1 MLQRNTANIV
11 RSGALALP
19 ILFAPLS
26 ATATDFRASRVLNDM
41 STVERAAYLAGVVEG
56 FAYARYTK
64 DGKQADG
71 MTCIYD
77 WFYQNDETPQAILTV
92 FKRFPDYTPGAII
105 AAMLEKECGT

>member
-1 MLQRNTANIV
+1 
-11 RSGALALP
+11 
-19 ILFAPLS
+19 
-26 ATATDFRASRVLNDM
+26 
-41 STVERAAYLAGVVEG
+41 
-56 FAYARYTK
+56 
-64 DGKQADG
+64 